1 MNTGEVEIRSNSTV
15 WFGHIVQ
22 MSHSLFTNHQF
33 KGKFKQMK
41 KQKAIGP
48 IDFHTEP
55 QWKERAVKFPN
66 SMRINFSCI
75 EEIYLLKK

>member
-1 MNTGEVEIRSNSTV
+1 
-15 WFGHIVQ
+15 
-22 MSHSLFTNHQF
+22 
-33 KGKFKQMK
+33 MK

-55 QWKERAVKFPN
+55 QWKKGAVKFPN
-66 SMRINFSCI
+66 SIRINFSCM